1 MDVKGF
7 YGALKQRGVF
17 KTVVLSLL
25 ILLPLLTA
33 SMLATEY
40 GYISFDILILISG
53 ASAALFMLLVYVSWS
68 FEIRP
73 EGIRKRNTYTLVDGE
88 KIYKNRNLFYGTMT
102 ILLLV
107 LAGLLGS
114 LLFTD
119 TAYLKRGSEVFSIE
133 NTFKLSDAGSR
144 MALSVSRLNT
154 GTATDSDLFVLSSMA
169 LTHGWEGLFDE
180 VIRASA
186 DSTMRFYLQHDE
198 AIYKE
203 NYEGLIKLLDE
214 RAAATGKAKGGHE
227 LISAYLIYYTQTGKF
242 NEGLELMRK
251 EHPALFSENVTG
263 KPDGIYA
270 EDVAWISI
278 MLSASGDT
286 KQAAV
291 LNRLVCN
298 EMTGDFGYGGDYM
311 LERVHNLKE
320 YLYCL
325 GAEGDE
331 AELTALTKVLYF
343 DRQMKTDLI
352 LTLDASLNYYRIQD
366 SKRFKALKKQ
376 MKSDYEEEGEIIR
389 EVLQGQGLWKEEW
402 AAEGL

>member
-7 YGALKQRGVF
+7 YGALKQRGVL
-17 KTVVLSLL
+17 KTVMLSLL
-25 ILLPLLTA
+25 ILLPLLTV

-40 GYISFDILILISG
+40 GYISFNILIIISG
-53 ASAALFMLLVYVSWS
+53 SAAALFLLLVYVSWS

-73 EGIRKRNTYTLVDGE
+73 EGIRKRNTYSLVDGE
-88 KIYKNRNLFYGTMT
+88 MVYKNRNLFYGSMT
-102 ILLLV
+102 ILLLI
-107 LAGLLGS
+107 LAGLLAS

-119 TAYLKRGSEVFSIE
+119 TAYLNKGREVFSIE
-133 NTFKLSDAGSR
+133 RTFKMSDAGSR
-144 MALSVSRLNT
+144 MALSVSRLITNS
-154 GTATDSDLFVLSSMA
+154 ARDTDLNELSSMA
-169 LTHGWEGLFDE
+169 LTHGWQGLFDE
-180 VIRASA
+180 VYSA
-186 DSTMRFYLQHDE
+186 VEDSTIRFYLKHDQ
-198 AIYKE
+198 AIY
-203 NYEGLIKLLDE
+203 NRDYSRLITLLDE
-214 RAAATGKAKGGHE
+214 RAANTGNRKGGHE

-263 KPDGIYA
+263 KPDSIYA

-325 GAEGDE
+325 GAEGNE
-331 AELTALTKVLYF
+331 AELIALTKVLYF

-352 LTLDASLNYYRIQD
+352 LTLDASLNYFRIKD
-366 SKRFKALKKQ
+366 SKRLKALKKQ

-402 AAEGL
+402 SAKGL